1 MPGEIEPY
9 GREQFR
15 NALIANAAAKPFN
28 IAMLVGVMGAG
39 MALSGNVLLCL
50 AVALLVYAAA
60 CTRTFFDGEEAD
72 RVLAHE
78 RKARRRVTAGG
89 ASRKLDLDA
98 LASPIRL
105 QVMEARSREYRF
117 REAIKRAEL
126 PYEEVSDEVD
136 GFVRVLEST
145 AGRAQLLYDALADT
159 PPEQVEARLEE
170 VRRRADP
177 GSRELEDAL
186 EHQLAVQRR
195 MQGQLDRFFAEM
207 ERIVVELDTV
217 RGNLVSVS
225 ASTDAAAQ
233 RELAS
238 EVRGLRE
245 RMGAVADGIGE
256 AYQAPPG
263 SA

>member
-1 MPGEIEPY
+1 MPGDLEPY
-9 GREQFR
+9 RRDDYR

-28 IAMLVGVMGAG
+28 LGVLVAVMAAGVAVQGP
-39 MALSGNVLLCL
+39 VLLCAL
-50 AVALLVYAAA
+50 VAIVVYLAA
-60 CTRTFFDGEEAD
+60 CARTFFDSEEAD
-72 RVLAHE
+72 RVLARE
-78 RKARRRVTAGG
+78 RTDRRKRLESG
-89 ASRKLDLDA
+89 AKRLDPATLAPPIRRHLLDA
-98 LASPIRL
+98 REREQRIRD
-105 QVMEARSREYRF
+105 
-117 REAIKRAEL
+117 AIDRAEL
-126 PYEEVSDEVD
+126 PYAEVSDEVD